1 MSTENLST
9 PRFHPLLDS
18 FHPLLNESS
27 TGPFAGNWR
36 EAVSEIKGRSPAM
49 ERVLS
54 VITKV
59 ARSDCPVL
67 IHGESGTGKE
77 LIARALH
84 RLSPRANRRF
94 VAINCGAI
102 PESLMESELF
112 GYVKGAFTGAD
123 QKRKGYFEEAS
134 GGTIFLDE
142 IGDMPLR
149 LQAKLLRVIQEKQ
162 FTPIGS
168 SEVKRADVR
177 VIAATNVN
185 LEEAVRQQSF
195 RLDLFYR
202 LNVLPIHLP
211 SLKERRGDIGLLLE
225 HFLAVANQ
233 QHGLVHPCFLTPEV
247 YQVLEH
253 YDWPGNVRE
262 LQNLVE
268 RLVVMTGG
276 GSIKLAELPAEYRQ
290 PGQAHHVTAPAIEAT
305 LVHHSDP
312 TDRYSS
318 CQTIGDSSESA
329 IVGAISAVMIQQ
341 LSQGILPEEG
351 IDLTNFVEELE
362 NTLILQALERTGHN
376 KNQAAKLL
384 GLNRTTLVERIKK
397 RRLAPLNS
405 PSKEL

>member
-1 MSTENLST
+1 MST
-9 PRFHPLLDS
+9 PRLHPLLDS
-18 FHPLLNESS
+18 YHPLLNESS
-27 TGPFAGNWR
+27 MTPFAGNWR
-36 EAVSEIKGRSPAM
+36 EALSEIKGRSPAM
-49 ERVLS
+49 EKVLS
-54 VITKV
+54 TVCKV

-67 IHGESGTGKE
+67 IYGESGTGKE

-84 RLSPRANRRF
+84 RLSSRANRKF

-162 FTPIGS
+162 YSPIGS
-168 SEVKRADVR
+168 SEVRHADVR

-185 LEEAVRQQSF
+185 LEVAVRQQSF

-211 SLKERRGDIGLLLE
+211 SLRERHGDISLLLE
-225 HFLAVANQ
+225 HFLALSNQ
-233 QHGLVHPCFLTPEV
+233 QHGLMQPCYLTAEV
-247 YQVLEH
+247 YQVLES
-253 YDWPGNVRE
+253 YPWPGNVRE

-276 GSIKLAELPAEYRQ
+276 GAIKLSDLPDEYR
-290 PGQAHHVTAPAIEAT
+290 GKAVIAPQSSTHPAAEIASIPFEVASKSGKEN
-305 LVHHSDP
+305 HSP
-312 TDRYSS
+312 EKQQQSGLTE
-318 CQTIGDSSESA
+318 ESA
-329 IVGAISAVMIQQ
+329 QRLAHGV
-341 LSQGILPEEG
+341 LPEEG
-351 IDLTNFVEELE
+351 LNLTSYIEELE
-362 NTLILQALERTGHN
+362 NAFIMQALERTGHN

>member
-1 MSTENLST
+1 MSTENLSS
-9 PRFHPLLDS
+9 PRFHPVLDTFHPLLDETTANN
-18 FHPLLNESS
+18 FV
-27 TGPFAGNWR
+27 GNWR

-54 VITKV
+54 TVTKV

-123 QKRKGYFEEAS
+123 QKRKGYFEEAA

-162 FTPIGS
+162 FSPIGS
-168 SEVKRADVR
+168 NEVKRADVR

-211 SLKERRGDIGLLLE
+211 SLRERRADIRLLLE
-225 HFLAVANQ
+225 HFLQVANQ
-233 QHGLVHPCFLTPEV
+233 QHGLIQPCFLSAEV
-247 YQVLEH
+247 YHVLEA
-253 YDWPGNVRE
+253 YNWPGNVRE

-276 GSIKLAELPAEYRQ
+276 GAIQLSELPAEYRGVQ
-290 PGQAHHVTAPAIEAT
+290 
-305 LVHHSDP
+305 
-312 TDRYSS
+312 TDRSAQHLTVNEVS
-318 CQTIGDSSESA
+318 NSAKHHAVNTSIGSMPEEPLMSKA
-329 IVGAISAVMIQQ
+329 AVQQ
-341 LSQGILPEEG
+341 LSQGLLPEEG
-351 IDLTNFVEELE
+351 MDLTSYIEELE

-397 RRLAPLNS
+397 RGLAPLNS